1 VLKVEGSRKRGLI
14 EYSGEK
20 KILLIRRLRC
30 CECNR
35 IHHELPDIIVPYKRY
50 SSEAIENIISNKPEH
65 PDASPCELSTVKRLK
80 LWFCLL
86 QKYYESI
93 LKSIEILHHYDKEI
107 GDVISSLVPLSNY
120 RTFPSGWLK
129 ILVRLV
135 VNSNRWLQTRFA

>member
-1 VLKVEGSRKRGLI
+1 MLKVEGSRKRGLI

-20 KILLIRRLRC
+20 KILVIRRLRC

-80 LWFCLL
+80 L

-93 LKSIEILHHYDKEI
+93 LKSIEILHQY
-107 GDVISSLVPLSNY
+107 Y
-120 RTFPSGWLK
+120 RNFEGMGLE
-129 ILVRLV
+129 LY
-135 VNSNRWLQTRFA
+135 